1 MIDIILFQVTT
12 TQVRIKP
19 KSAHGMLWLQTHFVN
34 EDWDSIALG
43 QADLKNKNADWIIAN
58 DVSKKDIGFNKD
70 YNAVTIIRSD
80 GKISQ
85 IKKNKKSFIASIIS
99 GEIIKKLLINDKSLN

>member
-43 QADLKNKNADWIIAN
+43 QADLENKHADQL
-58 DVSKKDIGFNKD
+58 
-70 YNAVTIIRSD
+70 
-80 GKISQ
+80 SQ
-85 IKKNKKSFIASIIS
+85 DASLA
-99 GEIIKKLLINDKSLN
+99 GLRVYYPPPYTFKRK